1 MTRRALFFVLIWAAA
16 RAEIIDRVAVTL
28 DNRVITESDILRQI
42 RLAAFLDDKPPETNA
57 AAHRAA
63 ALRLVDRALM
73 DREMQVSRFPLPS
86 PQDADAL
93 FAQVRQDHFPNDAA
107 FRQALLRYRIQE
119 SELRAFLLAQLTV
132 LRFIDFRFRPSVQ
145 IQEAEI
151 LDYYQKRFLPRSR
164 AQHVAPDPTLE
175 SARDAIEKIL
185 TDETVDRVLDSWMK
199 DARARTR
206 IVYHEKAFQ

>member
-1 MTRRALFFVLIWAAA
+1 MTRRVLFFVLISAAA

-28 DNRVITESDILRQI
+28 DNRVITQSDILRQI
-42 RLAAFLDDKPPETNA
+42 RLAAFLEDKPPETNA

-63 ALRLVDRALM
+63 AQRLVDRALM

-93 FAQVRQDHFPNDAA
+93 FAQVRQGHFPNDAA

-119 SELRAFLLAQLTV
+119 SELRAFLLAQLTM

-145 IQEAEI
+145 VQEAEI

-164 AQHVAPDPTLE
+164 AQRVAPDPTLE